1 MSTDPGSASHPA
13 LTIDVVG
20 AADETPTLRCAGRIT
35 AENSK
40 LFKSKVQSVAPGH
53 LYLDI
58 DLFNVDFVDSS
69 GLGEVVAAYV
79 SARSAGC
86 RLNLIKVNPRVK
98 DLLDVTRLAPLFEK
112 GSIS

>member
-1 MSTDPGSASHPA
+1 MSPTSPRQST

-35 AENSK
+35 AETSNV
-40 LFKSKVQSVAPGH
+40 FKSKVQSIAPGH
-53 LYLDI
+53 QYIDI

-69 GLGEVVAAYV
+69 GLGEVVAAYI
-79 SARSAGC
+79 SARAAGC

-98 DLLDVTRLAPLFEK
+98 DLLDTTRLAPLFEK
-112 GSIS
+112 GTIS